1 MTTIYLVTHPEVMID
16 PAIPVP
22 DWQLSERGWSRIK
35 SFCARPELSTVSDVF
50 TSSERKATDCAEAL
64 KAERRLEFKI
74 EARLGENDRSS
85 TGYVEPPRFWEIV
98 ARFFDSPH
106 ESVLGW
112 ERAIDAQTRIREA
125 VADCV
130 ASREGGGDICIFS
143 HGGVGTLLLCDLM
156 GEPISRKRG
165 QPISGGGC
173 YFAFEAEKRTLIHGW
188 QDIASS

>member
-1 MTTIYLVTHPEVMID
+1 MTTIYLVAHPEVVID
-16 PAIPVP
+16 PTIPVP

-112 ERAIDAQTRIREA
+112 ERAIDAQTRIRES

-130 ASREGGGDICIFS
+130 ASREGEGDICIFS